1 MEKFGA
7 GTGWVGAD
15 IKKKE
20 GRKTKEIFRLIYRP
34 KFPFLLLI

>member
-1 MEKFGA
+1 VKYLKNLFYIDSMDKFGA

-20 GRKTKEIFRLIYRP
+20 GRKTI
-34 KFPFLLLI
+34 

>member
-15 IKKKE
+15 IKKKR
-20 GRKTKEIFRLIYRP
+20 RKKNYLKKY
-34 KFPFLLLI
+34 LD